1 MSKKSDKILNYIY
14 DNRRLIIKYFIAAI
28 ICSVLRTVIDILL
41 GQSFEVITV
50 MIWAIVFYPFL
61 KFFVYKD
68 RAESIFILL
77 QQIIIYIFVITAVWI
92 LGTFIK
98 STLLGFSSNA
108 AVALSIV
115 GAIQE
120 IVCFFAIHM
129 IVFKHKI

>member
-108 AVALSIV
+108 AVALSIG

>member
-14 DNRRLIIKYFIAAI
+14 DNRRLIIRYFIAAI
-28 ICSVLRTVIDILL
+28 ICSVLRTVIDMLL

-77 QQIIIYIFVITAVWI
+77 QQIIIYIFVITAVWL

-108 AVALSIV
+108 VVALSTG

>member
-14 DNRRLIIKYFIAAI
+14 DNRRLIIRYFIAAI
-28 ICSVLRTVIDILL
+28 ICSVLRTVIDMLL

-77 QQIIIYIFVITAVWI
+77 QQIIIYLFVITAVWL

-108 AVALSIV
+108 VVALSTG

>member
-14 DNRRLIIKYFIAAI
+14 DNRRLIIRYFIAAI

-108 AVALSIV
+108 AVALSIG

>member
-77 QQIIIYIFVITAVWI
+77 QQIIIYIFVITAVWL

-108 AVALSIV
+108 VVALSTG

>member
-14 DNRRLIIKYFIAAI
+14 DNRRLIIRYFIAAI
-28 ICSVLRTVIDILL
+28 ICSVLRTVIDMLL

-77 QQIIIYIFVITAVWI
+77 QQIIIYIFVITAVWL

-108 AVALSIV
+108 AVALSTG

>member
-14 DNRRLIIKYFIAAI
+14 DNRRLIIRYFIAAI
-28 ICSVLRTVIDILL
+28 ICSVLRTVIDMLL

-77 QQIIIYIFVITAVWI
+77 QQIII
-92 LGTFIK
+92 
-98 STLLGFSSNA
+98 
-108 AVALSIV
+108 
-115 GAIQE
+115 
-120 IVCFFAIHM
+120 
-129 IVFKHKI
+129 